1 MKDAAESLPS
11 DLAAAHAMILAERHA
26 RLTAEANAAVAEAN
40 AAVAKA
46 EAANAQAD
54 LSSSEALIAHLKLAI
69 ENLRRELYG
78 TRSERTARLLD
89 QMELQLED
97 LEAAATED
105 ELAAENAA
113 GRTQTVKSFERKRPA
128 RKPFP
133 DHLPRERV
141 VIAAPESCPCCGSAK
156 LSRLGEDI
164 TETLEVIPRRW
175 KVIQTVREKF
185 SCRSCET
192 ITQPPAPFHGTPRG
206 FAGPNLLAMILFE
219 KFGQPQPLNRQSER
233 YAREGIDLSVST
245 LADQVGAC
253 AMVLLPLHALIEAH
267 VWRRNGCT
275 ATTPRCLSWRKA
287 RRSRGIFGP
296 MSGMTGP
303 LAATNHRRRFIT
315 PPA

>member
-26 RLTAEANAAVAEAN
+26 RLTAEANAAAAATN
-40 AAVAKA
+40 AAVARA

-54 LSSSEALIAHLKLAI
+54 LTSSEALIAHLKLAI
-69 ENLRRELYG
+69 EKLRRELYG
-78 TRSERTARLLD
+78 TRSVRTALVLD
-89 QMELQLED
+89 QMELELVD

-105 ELAAENAA
+105 ERAAEKAA
-113 GRTQTVKSFERKRPA
+113 GRTQTVKSFERRRPA

-192 ITQPPAPFHGTPRG
+192 ITQPPAPFHVTPRG

-219 KFGQPQPLNRQSER
+219 KFGQHQPLNRQSER
-233 YAREGIDLSVST
+233 YAREGVDLSLSSP
-245 LADQVGAC
+245 AEQVGVC
-253 AMVLLPLHALIEAH
+253 A
-267 VWRRNGCT
+267 
-275 ATTPRCLSWRKA
+275 A
-287 RRSRGIFGP
+287 RL
-296 MSGMTGP
+296 GP
-303 LAATNHRRRFIT
+303 LYDLIRTHVCVGSR
-315 PPA
+315 